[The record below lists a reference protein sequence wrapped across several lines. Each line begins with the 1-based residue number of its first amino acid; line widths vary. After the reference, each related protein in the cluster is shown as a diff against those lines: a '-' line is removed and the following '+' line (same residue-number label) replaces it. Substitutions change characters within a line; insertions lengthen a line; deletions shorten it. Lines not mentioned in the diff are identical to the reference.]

1 MPRRWVGYIQAW
13 DNRAGQSVLLELTPG
28 CMTKLNEHL
37 AEHGTLRM
45 WDMTLERKPAKST
58 GQLLITSL
66 TRWKGTTEDAE
77 RAPAEANVQQELL
90 RLWRIQT
97 VIESGEDFKTQIANV
112 GDQVLDQKTSDVVQ
126 EFIKASLE
134 ARKRSGYNTGES
146 DAA

>member
-1 MPRRWVGYIQAW
+1 
-13 DNRAGQSVLLELTPG
+13 
-28 CMTKLNEHL
+28 MTKLNEHL